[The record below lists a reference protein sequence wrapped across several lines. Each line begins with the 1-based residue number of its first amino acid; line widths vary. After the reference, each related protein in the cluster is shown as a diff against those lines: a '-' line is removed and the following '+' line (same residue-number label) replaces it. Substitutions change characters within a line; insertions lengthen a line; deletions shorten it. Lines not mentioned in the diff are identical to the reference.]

1 MRLIHQE
8 NPNIQFQSRQNLDF
22 PQHIHDVLE
31 LVFVRTGTVTAV
43 TGSQRY
49 ALTAG
54 DLFVSFPNQ
63 PHGYEKSRE
72 VLADVLILP
81 SRFLAHWWQGS
92 NSEPVTPVLKKGS
105 WEHTGVDALW
115 QLALPE
121 RKTAPAAVLQGY
133 ALVIA
138 GKILPLLPLKSRGDS
153 RQDALGAVIRYI
165 GAHYREPLSRKE
177 LAQAVGYN
185 ESYISHL
192 FSQQLGTTFVDYL
205 TALRLKDAR
214 DLLGNP
220 ELTVSQVSMTL
231 GFGSIRSFNRA
242 FFQEFGINPR
252 TFRLQHTEK
261 IDNPLHTL

>member
-1 MRLIHQE
+1 MRLLHQE

-22 PQHIHDVLE
+22 PQHLHDVLE
-31 LVFVRTGTVTAV
+31 LIFLRSGSATAV
-43 TGSQRY
+43 SGNRRY
-49 ALTAG
+49 DLTAG
-54 DLFVSFPNQ
+54 DVFVSFPNQ
-63 PHGYEKSRE
+63 PHGYEQSRE

-81 SRFLAHWWQGS
+81 SRFLSPWWQGAS
-92 NSEPVTPVLKKGS
+92 SEPIDPVLKKGS
-105 WEHTGVDALW
+105 WEHTGVDTLW
-115 QLALPE
+115 QLVLPE

-138 GKILPLLPLKSRGDS
+138 GKLMPLIPLQTRDTG
-153 RQDALGAVIRYI
+153 RADALGAVIRYI
-165 GAHYREPLSRKE
+165 NHHYRESIGRKE
-177 LAQAVGYN
+177 LAEAVGYN

-214 DLLGNP
+214 DLLANP

-242 FFQEFGINPR
+242 FFREFGINPR
-252 TFRLQHTEK
+252 TFRIQFTEK
-261 IDNPLHTL
+261 IDNLPHTL